1 MSLESIITAIGI
13 PQQAWVDQRIP
24 KKLLVENG
32 APTAA
37 DKRQINDGIEEIRWL
52 ASLKPTTIGI
62 PAYLDAEREYLELA
76 IVSTTFRPGAKSS
89 RLTELFHRAIPYPI
103 LLIRETPAVAGG
115 DTGGDATG
123 EIALSLA
130 PLRWSQGEAGQTVL
144 ESAPQITSLDPEST
158 VTSAFLASLSLS
170 ATPRSDLRAL
180 YQAWIEA
187 FEAYAAARI
196 TGEYQLAADGARA
209 ERRRGALAEHDALLR
224 EIASLRAQAAKT
236 TQLARRV
243 ELNLQIRSLESRLA
257 ETMATF

>member
-1 MSLESIITAIGI
+1 MTLESIISAIGI

-52 ASLKPTTIGI
+52 ASLKPTTVGI
-62 PAYLDAEREYLELA
+62 PAYRDAEREYLELA
-76 IVSTTFRPGAKSS
+76 ILSATFRLGAKSS

-103 LLIRETPAVAGG
+103 LLIRETPEVARDDAGG
-115 DTGGDATG
+115 
-123 EIALSLA
+123 EIVLSLA

-158 VTSAFLASLSLS
+158 ATSAFLASLSLS
-170 ATPRSDLRAL
+170 AIPRSDLREL
-180 YQAWIEA
+180 YQGWIEA

-196 TGEYQLAADGARA
+196 TGEYQPPTDGARA

-236 TQLARRV
+236 KQLARRV
-243 ELNLQIRSLESRLA
+243 ELNLQIRALESRLA